1 MSCNAAGILLTNVLW
16 SAPTHKHL
24 KTWPV
29 DFQKVR
35 DACQKGNSSS
45 LHLAM
50 ISTAL
55 RNFNLKDEHTQLLLY
70 PSTITNSASN
80 GIDKMYINVVD
91 PEEES

>member
-1 MSCNAAGILLTNVLW
+1 
-16 SAPTHKHL
+16 
-24 KTWPV
+24 
-29 DFQKVR
+29 
-35 DACQKGNSSS
+35 
-45 LHLAM
+45 M